1 MRSAPQAPIIVFVT
15 VLTALAL
22 RPAAAAA
29 QSVSVPMA
37 VSAEA
42 AFDVSVPMATSVRRV
57 PSALESMAPRWAGM
71 LPGEPAA
78 AAAPLASDDS
88 SVVMRDGSRGQF
100 LLYMVGLVVVGS
112 ATYKLGEV
120 TGIEA
125 VESAGAFMAGAG
137 LLAIIIPIWL
147 FV

>member
-1 MRSAPQAPIIVFVT
+1 MRIPTYGGIVVFAA
-15 VLTALAL
+15 VLSALAL
-22 RPAAAAA
+22 QPAAATA
-29 QSVSVPMA
+29 QSVSVPTA

-42 AFDVSVPMATSVRRV
+42 APDVPVPTSVRRM
-57 PSALESMAPRWAGM
+57 PSALERMAPSWTGV
-71 LPGEPAA
+71 LPGDPAA
-78 AAAPLASDDS
+78 EPLASDDAS
-88 SVVMRDGSRGQF
+88 MVMREGSRGQF
-100 LLYMVGLVVVGS
+100 LLYMVGLVVVGG

-120 TGIEA
+120 AGIEA